1 MISRDTSLYYSES
14 LEQAN
19 ALYVLYAVVP
29 LGRVSLSPLTLIF
42 REPFTYA
49 GRHPYYLRA
58 WIILPDD
65 HNKSKAELSDFFA
78 TKSAKVEAKY
88 EFANAKQP
96 YN

>member
-1 MISRDTSLYYSES
+1 M
-14 LEQAN
+14 
-19 ALYVLYAVVP
+19 
-29 LGRVSLSPLTLIF
+29 
-42 REPFTYA
+42 
-49 GRHPYYLRA
+49 
-58 WIILPDD
+58 LPDD

>member
-1 MISRDTSLYYSES
+1 MPYTSYTGSCRWTGQAFPHSRLY
-14 LEQAN
+14 
-19 ALYVLYAVVP
+19 
-29 LGRVSLSPLTLIF
+29 F

-49 GRHPYYLRA
+49 GRYPYYLRA

-65 HNKSKAELSDFFA
+65 HNKSKAELLDFFA